1 MSVRVVT
8 DSASDLTDE
17 EASALGITIV
27 PLSIRF
33 GEEEFIDRIEL
44 GADEFYARMAA
55 SDGVPGTAAPPPGA
69 FKTAF
74 DNCFEDGANTVVC
87 INLSSGVSA
96 TLEAAEVGA
105 RELGDRDIR
114 IIDSRSVTSGLGT
127 MVLTAGRTANNGASA
142 EEVVSV
148 VESLKQ
154 RTYVYAALD
163 TLENLKKG
171 GRIGSAQ
178 ALLGNMLSIKPII
191 DFSSGVVEEAAKLR
205 TRKKSF
211 VWLRDKLAKHGD
223 RVENLS
229 VMHAQA
235 EDIEDFL
242 ELLAAVVEPS
252 TIRVGS
258 LGPVVASHAGP
269 GVVGMSFTLGD

>member
-33 GEEEFIDRIEL
+33 GEEEFVDRIEL
-44 GADEFYARMAA
+44 GTDEFYARMAA

-96 TLEAAEVGA
+96 TLEAAEIGA

-114 IIDSRSVTSGLGT
+114 IIDSRSVTGGLGT
-127 MVLTAGRTANNGASA
+127 MVLAAGRTASNGASA

-171 GRIGSAQ
+171 GRIGNAQ
-178 ALLGNMLSIKPII
+178 ALFGNMLSIKPII

-205 TRKKSF
+205 TRKKSL
-211 VWLRDKLAKHGD
+211 VWLRDKLAEHGD

-242 ELLAAVVEPS
+242 ELLATVVDPS
-252 TIRVGS
+252 TTRVGS

-269 GVVGMSFTLGD
+269 GVVGMCFTLGD

>member
-33 GEEEFIDRIEL
+33 GEEELVDRIEL
-44 GADEFYARMAA
+44 GADEFYARMAV
-55 SDGVPGTAAPPPGA
+55 SDDVPGTAAPAPGA
-69 FKTAF
+69 FKEAF
-74 DNCFEDGANTVVC
+74 ANCFEDGASTVVC

-96 TLEAAEVGA
+96 TLEAAEIGA

-114 IIDSRSVTSGLGT
+114 IIDSRSVTGGLGT
-127 MVLTAGRTANNGASA
+127 MVLAAGRTANKGASA

-171 GRIGSAQ
+171 GRIGNAQ
-178 ALLGNMLSIKPII
+178 ALFGNMLSIKPII

-205 TRKKSF
+205 TRKKSL
-211 VWLRDKLAKHGD
+211 VWLRDKLAEHGG

-242 ELLAAVVEPS
+242 ELLATVVDPS
-252 TIRVGS
+252 TTRVGS
-258 LGPVVASHAGP
+258 IGPVVASHAGP
-269 GVVGMSFTLGD
+269 GVVGMCFTLGD

>member
-33 GEEEFIDRIEL
+33 GEEELIDRIEL

-55 SDGVPGTAAPPPGA
+55 SDSVPGTAAPPPGA

-142 EEVVSV
+142 EEVGSV

-205 TRKKSF
+205 TRKKSL
-211 VWLRDKLAKHGD
+211 VWLRDKLAEHGD

>member
-33 GEEEFIDRIEL
+33 GEEELIDRIEL

-55 SDGVPGTAAPPPGA
+55 SDDVPGTAAPPPGA

-205 TRKKSF
+205 TRKKSL
-211 VWLRDKLAKHGD
+211 VWLRDKLAEHGD

-242 ELLAAVVEPS
+242 ELLATVVDPS
-252 TIRVGS
+252 TTRVGS

>member
-33 GEEEFIDRIEL
+33 GEEELIDRIEL

-148 VESLKQ
+148 VERLKQ

-205 TRKKSF
+205 TRKKSL
-211 VWLRDKLAKHGD
+211 VWLRDKLAEHGD

-242 ELLAAVVEPS
+242 ELLATVVDPS
-252 TIRVGS
+252 TTRVGS

>member
-33 GEEEFIDRIEL
+33 GEEELIDRIEL

-205 TRKKSF
+205 TRKKSL
-211 VWLRDKLAKHGD
+211 VWLRDKLAEHGD

-242 ELLAAVVEPS
+242 ELLATVVDPS
-252 TIRVGS
+252 TTRVGS

-269 GVVGMSFTLGD
+269 GVVGMCFTLGD

>member
-33 GEEEFIDRIEL
+33 GEEELVDRIEL

-55 SDGVPGTAAPPPGA
+55 SDDVPGTAAPSPGA
-69 FKTAF
+69 FKAAF

-96 TLEAAEVGA
+96 TLESAEIGA

-114 IIDSRSVTSGLGT
+114 IIDSRSVTGGLGT
-127 MVLTAGRTANNGASA
+127 MVLAAGRTANNDASA

-148 VESLKQ
+148 VENLKQ

-171 GRIGSAQ
+171 GRIGNAQ

-205 TRKKSF
+205 TRKKSL
-211 VWLRDKLAKHGD
+211 VWLRDKLAEHGG

-242 ELLAAVVEPS
+242 ELLATVVDPS
-252 TIRVGS
+252 TTRVGS
-258 LGPVVASHAGP
+258 IGPVVASHAGP
-269 GVVGMSFTLGD
+269 GVVGMSFTLGN

>member
-33 GEEEFIDRIEL
+33 GEEELIDRIEL

-96 TLEAAEVGA
+96 TLEAAEIGA

-114 IIDSRSVTSGLGT
+114 IIDSRSVTGGLGT
-127 MVLTAGRTANNGASA
+127 MVLAAGRTANNGASA

-205 TRKKSF
+205 TRKKSL
-211 VWLRDKLAKHGD
+211 VWLRDKLAEHGD

>member
-17 EASALGITIV
+17 EASTLGITIV

-33 GEEEFIDRIEL
+33 GEEEFVDRIEL
-44 GADEFYARMAA
+44 GADEFYARMAV
-55 SDGVPGTAAPPPGA
+55 SDDVPGTAAPSPGA
-69 FKTAF
+69 FKAAF

-96 TLEAAEVGA
+96 TLEAAEIGA

-114 IIDSRSVTSGLGT
+114 IIDSRSVTGGLGT
-127 MVLTAGRTANNGASA
+127 MVLAAGRTANNDASA

-148 VESLKQ
+148 VANLKQ

-171 GRIGSAQ
+171 GRIGNAQ
-178 ALLGNMLSIKPII
+178 ALFGNMLSIKPII

-205 TRKKSF
+205 TRKKSL
-211 VWLRDKLAKHGD
+211 VWLRDKLAEHGD

-229 VMHAQA
+229 VLHAQA

-242 ELLAAVVEPS
+242 ELLATVADPS
-252 TIRVGS
+252 TTRVGS

-269 GVVGMSFTLGD
+269 GVVGMCFTLGD

>member
-8 DSASDLTDE
+8 DSASDLTNE

-33 GEEEFIDRIEL
+33 GEEELVDRIEL

-55 SDGVPGTAAPPPGA
+55 STDVPGTAAPAPGA
-69 FKTAF
+69 FKAAF
-74 DNCFEDGANTVVC
+74 DSCFEDGATTVVC

-96 TLEAAEVGA
+96 TLEAAEIGA

-114 IIDSRSVTSGLGT
+114 IIDSRSVTGGLGT
-127 MVLTAGRTANNGASA
+127 MVLAAGRTASNGASA

-171 GRIGSAQ
+171 GRIGNAQ
-178 ALLGNMLSIKPII
+178 ALFGNMLSIKPII

-205 TRKKSF
+205 TRKKSL
-211 VWLRDKLAKHGD
+211 VWLRDKLAEHGD

-229 VMHAQA
+229 VLHAQA

-242 ELLAAVVEPS
+242 ELLATVVDPS
-252 TIRVGS
+252 TTRVGS

-269 GVVGMSFTLGD
+269 GVIGMCFTLGD

>member
-33 GEEEFIDRIEL
+33 GEEELIDRIEL

-154 RTYVYAALD
+154 RTHVYAALN

-171 GRIGSAQ
+171 GRIGNAQ

-205 TRKKSF
+205 TRKKSL
-211 VWLRDKLAKHGD
+211 VWLRDKLAEHGD

-242 ELLAAVVEPS
+242 ELLATVVDPS
-252 TIRVGS
+252 TTRVGS

-269 GVVGMSFTLGD
+269 GVVGMCFTLGD

>member
-33 GEEEFIDRIEL
+33 GEEELIDRIEL

-205 TRKKSF
+205 TRKKSL
-211 VWLRDKLAKHGD
+211 VWLRDKLAEHGD

-242 ELLAAVVEPS
+242 ELLATVVDPS
-252 TIRVGS
+252 TTRVGS

>member
-33 GEEEFIDRIEL
+33 GEEELIDRIEL

-55 SDGVPGTAAPPPGA
+55 SDDVPGTAAPPPGA

-96 TLEAAEVGA
+96 TLEAAEIGA

-205 TRKKSF
+205 TRKKSL
-211 VWLRDKLAKHGD
+211 VWLRDKLAEHGD

-242 ELLAAVVEPS
+242 ELLATVVDPS

>member
-33 GEEEFIDRIEL
+33 GEEELIDRIEL

-205 TRKKSF
+205 TRKKSL
-211 VWLRDKLAKHGD
+211 VWLRDKLAEHGD

>member
-33 GEEEFIDRIEL
+33 GEEELIDRIEL

-96 TLEAAEVGA
+96 TLEAAEIGA

-114 IIDSRSVTSGLGT
+114 IIDSRSVTGGLGT
-127 MVLTAGRTANNGASA
+127 MVLAAGRTANNGASA

-171 GRIGSAQ
+171 GRIGNAQ

-205 TRKKSF
+205 TRKKSL
-211 VWLRDKLAKHGD
+211 VWLRDKLAEHGD

>member
-33 GEEEFIDRIEL
+33 GEEELIDRIEL

-171 GRIGSAQ
+171 GRIGNAQ

-205 TRKKSF
+205 TRKKSL
-211 VWLRDKLAKHGD
+211 VWLRDKLAEHGD

>member
-8 DSASDLTDE
+8 DSASDLTNE

-96 TLEAAEVGA
+96 TLESAEIGA
-105 RELGDRDIR
+105 RDLGDRDIR

-171 GRIGSAQ
+171 GRIGNAQ

-205 TRKKSF
+205 TRKKSL
-211 VWLRDKLAKHGD
+211 VWLRNKLVEHGD

-229 VMHAQA
+229 IMHAQA

-242 ELLAAVVEPS
+242 ELLTTVVDPS
-252 TIRVGS
+252 TTRVGS

>member
-33 GEEEFIDRIEL
+33 GEEELIDRIEL

-96 TLEAAEVGA
+96 TLEAAEIGA

-171 GRIGSAQ
+171 GRIGNAQ
-178 ALLGNMLSIKPII
+178 ALFGNMLSIKPII

-205 TRKKSF
+205 TRKKSL
-211 VWLRDKLAKHGD
+211 VWLRDKLAEHGD

-242 ELLAAVVEPS
+242 ELLATVVDPS
-252 TIRVGS
+252 TTRVGS

-269 GVVGMSFTLGD
+269 GVVGMCFTLGD

>member
-33 GEEEFIDRIEL
+33 GEEELIDRIEL

-154 RTYVYAALD
+154 RTYVYAALN

-171 GRIGSAQ
+171 GRIGNAQ

-205 TRKKSF
+205 TRKKSL
-211 VWLRDKLAKHGD
+211 VWLRDKLAEHGD

>member
-33 GEEEFIDRIEL
+33 GEEELIDRIEL

-55 SDGVPGTAAPPPGA
+55 SDDVPGTAAPPPGA

-74 DNCFEDGANTVVC
+74 DNCFEGGANTVVC

-96 TLEAAEVGA
+96 TLEAAEIGA

-211 VWLRDKLAKHGD
+211 VWLRDKLAEHGD

-242 ELLAAVVEPS
+242 ELLASVVDPS

>member
-1 MSVRVVT
+1 MNVRVVT

-96 TLEAAEVGA
+96 TLEAAEIGA

-205 TRKKSF
+205 TRKKSL
-211 VWLRDKLAKHGD
+211 VWLRDKLAEHGD

-242 ELLAAVVEPS
+242 ELLAAVVDPS

>member
-33 GEEEFIDRIEL
+33 GEEELVDRIEL

-96 TLEAAEVGA
+96 TLEAAEIGA

-114 IIDSRSVTSGLGT
+114 IIDSRSVTGGLGT
-127 MVLTAGRTANNGASA
+127 MVLAAGRTASNGASA

-205 TRKKSF
+205 TRKKSL
-211 VWLRDKLAKHGD
+211 VWLRDKLAEHGD

-242 ELLAAVVEPS
+242 ELLATVVDPS
-252 TIRVGS
+252 TTRVGS

-269 GVVGMSFTLGD
+269 GVVGMCFTLGD

>member
-33 GEEEFIDRIEL
+33 GEEELVDRIEL

-55 SDGVPGTAAPPPGA
+55 SDDVPGTAAPAPGA
-69 FKTAF
+69 FKAAF
-74 DNCFEDGANTVVC
+74 DHCFEDGANTVVC

-96 TLEAAEVGA
+96 TLEAAEIGA

-114 IIDSRSVTSGLGT
+114 IIDSRSVTGGLGT
-127 MVLTAGRTANNGASA
+127 MVLAAGRTASNGASA

-171 GRIGSAQ
+171 GRIGNAQ
-178 ALLGNMLSIKPII
+178 ALFGNMLSIKPII

-205 TRKKSF
+205 TRKKSL
-211 VWLRDKLAKHGD
+211 VWLRDKLAEHGD

-242 ELLAAVVEPS
+242 ELLATVVDPS
-252 TIRVGS
+252 TTRVGS

-269 GVVGMSFTLGD
+269 GVVGMCFTLGD

>member
-33 GEEEFIDRIEL
+33 GEEELIDRIEL

-171 GRIGSAQ
+171 GRIGNAQ
-178 ALLGNMLSIKPII
+178 ALFGNMLSIKPII

-205 TRKKSF
+205 TRKKSL
-211 VWLRDKLAKHGD
+211 VWLRDKLAEHGD

>member
-33 GEEEFIDRIEL
+33 GEEEFVDRIEL

-211 VWLRDKLAKHGD
+211 VWLRDKLAEHGD

-242 ELLAAVVEPS
+242 ELLATVVDPS
-252 TIRVGS
+252 TTRVGS

>member
-33 GEEEFIDRIEL
+33 GEEELIDRIEL

-96 TLEAAEVGA
+96 TLEAAEIGA

-205 TRKKSF
+205 TRKKSL
-211 VWLRDKLAKHGD
+211 VWLRDKLAEHGD

-229 VMHAQA
+229 VMHARA

-242 ELLAAVVEPS
+242 ELLATVVDPS
-252 TIRVGS
+252 TTRVGS

-269 GVVGMSFTLGD
+269 GVVGMCFTLGD

>member
-33 GEEEFIDRIEL
+33 GEEEFVDRIEL

-55 SDGVPGTAAPPPGA
+55 SADVPGTAAPSPGA
-69 FKTAF
+69 FKAAF

-96 TLEAAEVGA
+96 TLEAAEIGA

-205 TRKKSF
+205 TRKKSL
-211 VWLRDKLAKHGD
+211 VWLRDKLAEHGD

>member
-1 MSVRVVT
+1 MLFRS
-8 DSASDLTDE
+8 
-17 EASALGITIV
+17 
-27 PLSIRF
+27 
-33 GEEEFIDRIEL
+33 
-44 GADEFYARMAA
+44 
-55 SDGVPGTAAPPPGA
+55 
-69 FKTAF
+69 
-74 DNCFEDGANTVVC
+74 NTVVC

-96 TLEAAEVGA
+96 TLEAAEIGA

-211 VWLRDKLAKHGD
+211 VWLRDKLAEHGD

-242 ELLAAVVEPS
+242 ELLASVVDPS

-258 LGPVVASHAGP
+258 LGPVVARHAGP

>member
-33 GEEEFIDRIEL
+33 GEEELIDRIEL

-205 TRKKSF
+205 TRKKSL
-211 VWLRDKLAKHGD
+211 VWLRDKLAEHGD

-269 GVVGMSFTLGD
+269 GVVGMCFTLGD

>member
-33 GEEEFIDRIEL
+33 GEEEFVDRIEL

-96 TLEAAEVGA
+96 TLEAAEIGA

-171 GRIGSAQ
+171 GRIGNAQ

-205 TRKKSF
+205 TRKKSL
-211 VWLRDKLAKHGD
+211 VWLRDKLAEHGD

-242 ELLAAVVEPS
+242 KLLATVVDPS

>member
-33 GEEEFIDRIEL
+33 GEEELIDRIEL

-96 TLEAAEVGA
+96 TLEAAEIGA

-114 IIDSRSVTSGLGT
+114 IIDSRSVTGGLGT
-127 MVLTAGRTANNGASA
+127 MVLAAGRTANNGDSA

-163 TLENLKKG
+163 TLEHLKKG
-171 GRIGSAQ
+171 GRIGNAQ

-205 TRKKSF
+205 TRKKSL
-211 VWLRDKLAKHGD
+211 VWLRDKLAEHGD

-229 VMHAQA
+229 VMHARA

-242 ELLAAVVEPS
+242 ELLATVVDPS
-252 TIRVGS
+252 TTRVGS

>member
-33 GEEEFIDRIEL
+33 GEEELIDRIEL

-96 TLEAAEVGA
+96 TLEAAEIGA

-114 IIDSRSVTSGLGT
+114 IIDSRSVTGGLGT
-127 MVLTAGRTANNGASA
+127 MVLAAGRTANNGASA

-205 TRKKSF
+205 TRKKSL
-211 VWLRDKLAKHGD
+211 VWLRDKLAEHGD

-242 ELLAAVVEPS
+242 ELLATVVDPS
-252 TIRVGS
+252 TTRVGS

>member
-33 GEEEFIDRIEL
+33 SEEELIDRIEL

-96 TLEAAEVGA
+96 TLEAAEIGA

-114 IIDSRSVTSGLGT
+114 IIDSRSATSGLGT

-205 TRKKSF
+205 TRKKSL
-211 VWLRDKLAKHGD
+211 VWLRDKLAEHGD

-242 ELLAAVVEPS
+242 ELLATVVDPS
-252 TIRVGS
+252 TTRVGS

-269 GVVGMSFTLGD
+269 GVVGMCFTLGD

>member
-33 GEEEFIDRIEL
+33 GEEELIDRIEL

-96 TLEAAEVGA
+96 TLEAAEIGA

-114 IIDSRSVTSGLGT
+114 IIDSRSVTGGLGT
-127 MVLTAGRTANNGASA
+127 MVLAAGRTASNGASA

-171 GRIGSAQ
+171 GRIGNAQ

-205 TRKKSF
+205 TRKKSL
-211 VWLRDKLAKHGD
+211 VWLRDKLAEHGD

-242 ELLAAVVEPS
+242 ELLAAVVDPS
-252 TIRVGS
+252 TTRVGS

-269 GVVGMSFTLGD
+269 GVVGMCFTLGD

>member
-33 GEEEFIDRIEL
+33 GEEELIDRIEL

-96 TLEAAEVGA
+96 TLEAAEIGA

-114 IIDSRSVTSGLGT
+114 ILDSRSVTSGLGT

-154 RTYVYAALD
+154 RTYVYAALN

-205 TRKKSF
+205 TRKKSL
-211 VWLRDKLAKHGD
+211 VWLRDKLAEHGD
-223 RVENLS
+223 RVENLT

-242 ELLAAVVEPS
+242 KLLATVVDPS

>member
-33 GEEEFIDRIEL
+33 GEEEFVDRIEL
-44 GADEFYARMAA
+44 GEDEFYARMAA
-55 SDGVPGTAAPPPGA
+55 SADVPGTAAPAPGA

-74 DNCFEDGANTVVC
+74 DKCFEDGANTVVC

-96 TLEAAEVGA
+96 TLEAAEIGA
-105 RELGDRDIR
+105 RELSDRDIR

-205 TRKKSF
+205 TRKKSL
-211 VWLRDKLAKHGD
+211 VWLRDKLAEHGD
-223 RVENLS
+223 RVENLT

-242 ELLAAVVEPS
+242 KLLATVVDPS

>member
-33 GEEEFIDRIEL
+33 GEEEFVDRIEL
-44 GADEFYARMAA
+44 GEDEFYARMAA
-55 SDGVPGTAAPPPGA
+55 SADVPGTAAPAPGA
-69 FKTAF
+69 FTVAF

-96 TLEAAEVGA
+96 TLEAAEIGA
-105 RELGDRDIR
+105 RELSDRDIR

-205 TRKKSF
+205 TRKKSL
-211 VWLRDKLAKHGD
+211 VWLRDKLAEHGD

-242 ELLAAVVEPS
+242 KLLATVVDPS